1 MKYVKIKEQ
10 IYICIYKEEN
20 KICERNLVREINK
33 RGGRTFSQKRRKGWK
48 RGAKKEERG
57 VERLLEVE
65 ENFPRPPS
73 SFAKGGGG
81 RVQIGASC
89 QGQRSLNVGK
99 DFDSGD
105 AVPQ

>member
-1 MKYVKIKEQ
+1 MKEKGSKKEQ
-10 IYICIYKEEN
+10 TKE
-20 KICERNLVREINK
+20 
-33 RGGRTFSQKRRKGWK
+33 
-48 RGAKKEERG
+48 EERG
-57 VERLLEVE
+57 VKRLLEVE
-65 ENFPRPPS
+65 GNFRRPS
-73 SFAKGGGG
+73 SFVKGGG

>member
-1 MKYVKIKEQ
+1 M
-10 IYICIYKEEN
+10 
-20 KICERNLVREINK
+20 
-33 RGGRTFSQKRRKGWK
+33 
-48 RGAKKEERG
+48 
-57 VERLLEVE
+57 ERLLEVE